1 MNKLTKREKILLYL
15 LLCLVIVVGSV
26 YLLILPASERYS
38 ALQDEVDTLEMQQ
51 KQVDL
56 KKGQLPALLERVED
70 LQVKC
75 EALYENAFDITTAPE
90 ELDLYISILVSYL
103 GVTPDNLIIGT
114 TEYKDP
120 QQFAPLQEDD
130 EAQDPKTDEEEG
142 LPVAAMQ
149 ISGSCGLENFQ
160 AMLDGFSHD
169 PSAHLAGASYNS
181 NTDGSTSFV
190 ISLEFYLLPVMG
202 APSAGTGK

>member
-1 MNKLTKREKILLYL
+1 MNKLTKREKVLLYL
-15 LLCLVIVVGSV
+15 LLCIVIVVGSV

-51 KQVDL
+51 KQVDN
-56 KKGQLPALLERVED
+56 KKGQLSALLERVED

-75 EALYENAFDITTAPE
+75 DALYENAFDITAAPE
-90 ELDLYISILVSYL
+90 ELDGYISIVTSYL

-114 TEYKDP
+114 TEYKEP
-120 QQFAPLQEDD
+120 QKFGLLPEED
-130 EAQDPKTDEEEG
+130 EAQGAENDEEEG
-142 LPVAAMQ
+142 LPVAVMQ

-169 PSAHLAGASYNS
+169 PSAHLTGASYNS
-181 NTDGSTSFV
+181 NTDGSNSFL

-202 APSAGTGK
+202 

>member
-1 MNKLTKREKILLYL
+1 MKKLTKREKVLLYL

-51 KQVDL
+51 KQVDN
-56 KKGQLPALLERVED
+56 KKSQIAALLERIED

-90 ELDLYISILVSYL
+90 ELDLYISTVASYL

-120 QQFAPLQEDD
+120 EKFAPLREDD
-130 EAQDPKTDEEEG
+130 AAEDPENAEEDG

-160 AMLDGFSHD
+160 AMLDGFTHD
-169 PSAHLAGASYNS
+169 PSAHLTGASYNR
-181 NTDGSTSFV
+181 NAGGNGSFL

-202 APSAGTGK
+202 APVAGTGE

>member
-1 MNKLTKREKILLYL
+1 MNKLSKREKVLLYL

-38 ALQDEVDTLEMQQ
+38 ALKEEVDTLQMQQ
-51 KQVDL
+51 KQVDIR
-56 KKGQLPALLERVED
+56 KSQIAPLLERVDD

-75 EALYENAFDITTAPE
+75 EAIYENAFDITTDPE
-90 ELDLYISILVSYL
+90 ELDLYISTVVSYL

-120 QQFAPLQEDD
+120 QKFAPLEEDD
-130 EAQDPKTDEEEG
+130 QTKDVEDAEEG
-142 LPVAAMQ
+142 LPVAALQ
-149 ISGSCGLENFQ
+149 ISGSCGLNNFQ

-169 PSAHLAGASYNS
+169 TSVLLTGATYNS
-181 NTDGSTSFV
+181 NAGGNGSFL
-190 ISLEFYLLPVMG
+190 ISLEFYLLPMMG
-202 APSAGTGK
+202 ASSAGAGE

>member
-1 MNKLTKREKILLYL
+1 MNKLTKREKVLLYL

-26 YLLILPASERYS
+26 YLLIMPASERYS

-56 KKGQLPALLERVED
+56 KKNQIPALLERVED

-75 EALYENAFDITTAPE
+75 DALYENAFDITAAPE
-90 ELDLYISILVSYL
+90 ELDGYISIVTSYL

-114 TEYKDP
+114 TEYKEP
-120 QQFAPLQEDD
+120 QKFAPLQKED
-130 EAQDPKTDEEEG
+130 EAQDSKNDEEEG
-142 LPVAAMQ
+142 LPVAVMQ
-149 ISGSCGLENFQ
+149 ISGSSALENFQ

-169 PSAHLAGASYNS
+169 PSAHLTGASYNS
-181 NTDGSTSFV
+181 NTDGSNSFL

-202 APSAGTGK
+202 ASSAGK